1 MNRALVDPVKNL
13 KTVMATW
20 DRFILTITIVFA
32 SALFSKAQEIVKIIE
47 SPEVAKMMENYIENN
62 RSATHISG
70 WRISVITTTDR
81 RLMEQTKQ
89 RFQREFSMKLKW
101 EYNEP
106 YYYLKAG
113 AFLTRT
119 DALHSL
125 DQIKKKFPTSFLSI
139 DKITYEEL

>member
-1 MNRALVDPVKNL
+1 MEIRSRLILCGFLLMALVPVL
-13 KTVMATW
+13 KSQDKVV
-20 DRFILTITIVFA
+20 I
-32 SALFSKAQEIVKIIE
+32 KE
-47 SPEVAKMMENYIENN
+47 SPEVAQMMEDYITNN
-62 RSATHISG
+62 RSVTHITG
-70 WRISVITTTDR
+70 WRVSVITTTDR

-89 RFQREFSMKLKW
+89 KFLREFSMKVKW

-106 YYYLKAG
+106 FYYLKAG

-125 DQIKKKFPTSFLSI
+125 EQIKKKFPTSFLSI

>member
-1 MNRALVDPVKNL
+1 MNLAHVDQERNL
-13 KTVMATW
+13 KTVM
-20 DRFILTITIVFA
+20 
-32 SALFSKAQEIVKIIE
+32 EIRRRLICFGLLWISFLPAMKSQDKVVIHE
-47 SPEVAKMMENYIENN
+47 TPEVALMMENYIANN
-62 RSATHISG
+62 RSVTQITG

-89 RFQREFSMKLKW
+89 KFLQEFSTKVKW

-106 YYYLKAG
+106 FYYLKAG

-125 DQIKKKFPTSFLSI
+125 EQIKKKFPTAFLSI